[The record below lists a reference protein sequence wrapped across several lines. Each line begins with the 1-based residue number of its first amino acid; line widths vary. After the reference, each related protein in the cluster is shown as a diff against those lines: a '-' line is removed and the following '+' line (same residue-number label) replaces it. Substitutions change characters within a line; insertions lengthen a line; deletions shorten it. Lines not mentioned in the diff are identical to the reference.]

1 MGWGLILVAL
11 VVLAGCGGS
20 PIPLPEMG
28 PHVREAPVLVP
39 YPPPAA
45 RVEIV
50 PARPGKKEV
59 WIDGEWTWERRRW
72 VWRRGHWEVPPPN
85 SYWAPPVTVRQADGS
100 LGFFG
105 GGWRTK
111 GSGTPIGA
119 QAPSAQPTPA
129 APAASVTPAASV
141 APVAPAAPA
150 AGGTTSSAQQ

>member
-1 MGWGLILVAL
+1 MGRKLILVAL
-11 VVLAGCGGS
+11 LGLAGCGGS
-20 PIPLPEMG
+20 PIPLPEIG

-50 PARPGKKEV
+50 PTRPGKQEV

-72 VWRRGHWEVPPPN
+72 VWRRGRWEVPPPN
-85 SYWAPPVTVRQADGS
+85 SYWAPPVTMRQSDGS

-111 GSGTPIGA
+111 GSGLPIGEP
-119 QAPSAQPTPA
+119 APAQP
-129 APAASVTPAASV
+129 
-141 APVAPAAPA
+141 APAAPA
-150 AGGTTSSAQQ
+150 APTAPAASAAPAAGGSTSSAQQ